1 MGRHQAGA
9 AESRQRRFKAIGGGA
24 AAAAADPDDLL
35 RLHHGRRAA
44 SRLHRLLFYRSKS
57 PGYVESQSVTS
68 VGIVEAVT
76 DAHSLEELVRLTAR
90 RSVYSTSQL
99 EGFARRGQIPSRSSI
114 F

>member
-1 MGRHQAGA
+1 MRGLTPG
-9 AESRQRRFKAIGGGA
+9 SV
-24 AAAAADPDDLL
+24 
-35 RLHHGRRAA
+35 
-44 SRLHRLLFYRSKS
+44 LLFYRSKS

-99 EGFARRGQIPSRSSI
+99 EGFGSSI
-114 F
+114 WTEDGSTNCSLAGSRLPDRRARHRLAADYHLAFRC